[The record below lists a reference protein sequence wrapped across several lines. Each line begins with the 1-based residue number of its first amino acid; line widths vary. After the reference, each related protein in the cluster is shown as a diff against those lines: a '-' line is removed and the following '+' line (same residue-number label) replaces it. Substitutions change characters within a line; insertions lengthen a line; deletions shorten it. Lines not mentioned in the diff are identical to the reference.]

1 MWPSSI
7 FKEVRYDGRIL
18 SSERRSAENE
28 GKVRCQVGVKL
39 IGEEDKDETET
50 CVNKLIFS
58 AEHHK
63 FFKIV
68 ACAQTA
74 STGH

>member
-18 SSERRSAENE
+18 ASERWGAENE
-28 GKVRCQVGVKL
+28 GKVRRQVGVKL

-50 CVNKLIFS
+50 CVNKLIYA
-58 AEHHK
+58 AEHHN
-63 FFKIV
+63 FF
-68 ACAQTA
+68 
-74 STGH
+74 